1 MVEIPEHELE
11 ALHRRQNDAVLV
23 MTVHIQL
30 HPTRLSFLGAD
41 GELRVFDGTTG
52 KRNPPPPMRILPAGM
67 DTAGMMGERP

>member
-1 MVEIPEHELE
+1 MVEIPDHELE
-11 ALHRRQNDAVLV
+11 ALHQRQNDAVLV

-41 GELRVFDGTTG
+41 GELRVCTAG
-52 KRNPPPPMRILPAGM
+52 KRNPPPPMRIAPAGM